1 MIILEI
7 VDLLLLK
14 FLINSI
20 EVVDFLSE
28 SRKDLK
34 EILC

>member
-20 EVVDFLSE
+20 EVVDFLSG

-34 EILC
+34 EIRC

>member
-20 EVVDFLSE
+20 EVVVLLKQSH
-28 SRKDLK
+28 KDL
-34 EILC
+34 